1 MKKDGLYI
9 VKHIIV
15 IITKSRLLLMV
26 TGTLKQ
32 PVRNLK
38 GRDSMYIHPLLFL
51 LICAMCASLGSFATA
66 LFDYLFNH
74 REK

>member
-1 MKKDGLYI
+1 
-9 VKHIIV
+9 
-15 IITKSRLLLMV
+15 MV
-26 TGTLKQ
+26 TGTLKH

-51 LICAMCASLGSFATA
+51 LICAMCASLGAFATA
-66 LFDYLFNH
+66 LFDYLFNY

>member
-1 MKKDGLYI
+1 MQI

-26 TGTLKQ
+26 TGMLKQ
-32 PVRNLK
+32 PVQNLK
-38 GRDSMYIHPLLFL
+38 GNDSMYIHPLLFL
-51 LICAMCASLGSFATA
+51 LICAMCASLGAFATA

>member
-1 MKKDGLYI
+1 MKKDGLQI

-26 TGTLKQ
+26 TGMLKQ
-32 PVRNLK
+32 PVQNLK

-66 LFDYLFNH
+66 LFDYLFDH

>member
-1 MKKDGLYI
+1 
-9 VKHIIV
+9 
-15 IITKSRLLLMV
+15 MV
-26 TGTLKQ
+26 TGTLKH

-51 LICAMCASLGSFATA
+51 VICAMCASLGSFAAA